1 MSLTIKEKIKT
12 VVKLITEPRV
22 MYSLISFRS
31 FGYLLQTGW
40 FNSFRSGE
48 SVDADLKPIPWFTY
62 SAIDFLKERM
72 NNNLTIM
79 EFGSGNSTLFLAERV
94 KKVTSVEHD
103 NTWFQNIISKKIS
116 NVEIKFVS
124 SVTAKDYLQPLDEDG
139 KYDVIIIDGLF
150 RNECIKASLKHLSE
164 VGVIILDDSER
175 DEYNEGIAFLIQS
188 GFRQLKFSGI
198 APGIFFRKCTT
209 VFYKDENC
217 MKI

>member
-12 VVKLITEPRV
+12 VLKLLAEPKVLYTLIT
-22 MYSLISFRS
+22 FRS

-48 SVDADLKPIPWFTY
+48 SVDADLKPIPWLTY

-72 NNNLTIM
+72 NNNLTIL
-79 EFGSGNSTLFLAERV
+79 EFGSGNSTLFFAKRV

-103 NTWFQNIISKKIS
+103 NTWFQNIIRKKIS
-116 NVEIKFVS
+116 NVKIKFVS
-124 SVTAKDYLQPLDEDG
+124 SATAKDYLQPLDEDG
-139 KYDVIIIDGLF
+139 KYDVIIIDGLY

-164 VGVIILDDSER
+164 VGVIVLDDSER
-175 DEYNEGIAFLIQS
+175 DDYTEGITFFLNN
-188 GFRQLKFSGI
+188 GFRKINFSGI

-209 VFYKDENC
+209 IFYNDINC
-217 MKI
+217 MNI